1 MIKQPLMIYVKLVQL
16 QKQPFIDILILKK
29 NYFLI
34 FLVILERID
43 ELRTNAK
50 IHQNYVQQ
58 IIDAF
63 DLIIEHMLQFKQELY
78 CQLYISNLKE
88 NKGTFSQI
96 NDLKEIVVELI
107 EKAQTTKEIKNPSSP
122 QIIYNVL
129 EHICFGCG
137 IQWCLHQI
145 EDVRL
150 EFIQSLKAILIA

>member
-1 MIKQPLMIYVKLVQL
+1 MKRFL
-16 QKQPFIDILILKK
+16 
-29 NYFLI
+29 YFL
-34 FLVILERID
+34 L
-43 ELRTNAK
+43 
-50 IHQNYVQQ
+50 
-58 IIDAF
+58 
-63 DLIIEHMLQFKQELY
+63 
-78 CQLYISNLKE
+78 SLKYKVD

-107 EKAQTTKEIKNPSSP
+107 EKAKTTKEIKNPSSP

>member
-1 MIKQPLMIYVKLVQL
+1 
-16 QKQPFIDILILKK
+16 
-29 NYFLI
+29 
-34 FLVILERID
+34 
-43 ELRTNAK
+43 
-50 IHQNYVQQ
+50 
-58 IIDAF
+58 
-63 DLIIEHMLQFKQELY
+63 MLQFKQELY

-137 IQWCLHQI
+137 IQWWICLNGRWFTISSRNLTCCIRINDWFQL
-145 EDVRL
+145 R
-150 EFIQSLKAILIA
+150 K